1 MQQKLVNFDE
11 IRNNNIKSIL
21 LFFVFL
27 IIIIGLGAIIG
38 LVWGDL
44 YFGLILSA
52 IFALAYALIAYY
64 AGRNM
69 LMSFANAK
77 EVTKKEEPYLYHTIE
92 GLALAAGI
100 PTPKAYII
108 EDPAPN
114 AFATGRNPQN
124 SAIAVTRGLLQK
136 LNRQELEGVIAH
148 EMAHIRNYDI
158 RAMMISSVMVG
169 VIMLLSHFLLRSFLF
184 SGGGNRSSGRG
195 GNAQIIFI
203 LIGVAL
209 AILSPFIGKLIQL
222 SIGRK
227 REYAADAGGA
237 VLTRYPEGLASAL
250 EKISKDTNELK
261 SNNNAMAHLYISNP
275 TKKKKSFMSRLMS
288 THPPTEERIKRLRA
302 M

>member
-1 MQQKLVNFDE
+1 
-11 IRNNNIKSIL
+11 
-21 LFFVFL
+21 
-27 IIIIGLGAIIG
+27 
-38 LVWGDL
+38 
-44 YFGLILSA
+44 
-52 IFALAYALIAYY
+52 
-64 AGRNM
+64 
-69 LMSFANAK
+69 MSFANAK
-77 EVTKKEEPYLYHTIE
+77 EVTKKDEPYLYHTIE

-114 AFATGRNPQN
+114 AFATGRNPEN

-148 EMAHIRNYDI
+148 EMAHIKNYDI

-184 SGGGNRSSGRG
+184 SGGGNRDSGRG
-195 GNAQIIFI
+195 GGAQLIFI
-203 LIGVAL
+203 LIGIAL

-261 SNNNAMAHLYISNP
+261 SSNNAMAHLYISNP
-275 TKKKKSFMSRLMS
+275 SKKKISFMSRIMS

>member
-11 IRNNNIKSIL
+11 IRNNNMKSIL

-52 IFALAYALIAYY
+52 IFGLTYALIAYY

-92 GLALAAGI
+92 GLALAAGM

-114 AFATGRNPQN
+114 AFATGRNPKN

-148 EMAHIRNYDI
+148 EMAHIKNYDI

-184 SGGGNRSSGRG
+184 SGGGNRGSGRG

-203 LIGVAL
+203 LIGIAL